1 MQEYW
6 TQPATYDP
14 IEFDTRFRP
23 ELLDV
28 WLPHFVR
35 LADLA
40 AAQRVLDL
48 GCGTGGFALAIAQHT
63 QAHVI
68 GVDVAPHLLRYA
80 VTRSRALPILWVL
93 GHAEALPL
101 AHQTVDWVLMSL
113 ILHQIADRE
122 RAIQEVYRVLRPGGC
137 CLVRTVAP
145 EVTLQDW
152 VPFRFFPQV
161 AAIEA
166 ARLPAIADI
175 LTMYTQAGFHTL
187 HTHTVERNARV
198 DLHKVREELQQ
209 RKRPSYKLLS
219 EAELANGLRTIEQ
232 EWHAKG
238 GHWIDPKPHIL
249 ITGVK

>member
-28 WLPHFVR
+28 WLPHFIR

-48 GCGTGGFALAIAQHT
+48 GCGTGGFALAIAQHI
-63 QAHVI
+63 QAQVI

-80 VTRSRALPILWVL
+80 VARSRALPILWIL

-101 AHQTVDWVLMSL
+101 ADQTVDRVLMSL
-113 ILHQIADRE
+113 ILHQIAHRE
-122 RAIQEVYRVLRPGGC
+122 RAIQEVYRVLRPGGR

-145 EVTLQDW
+145 EVTLQNW

-175 LTMYTQAGFHTL
+175 LTMCTQAGFHAL

-219 EAELANGLRTIEQ
+219 EEELANGLRTIAQ

-238 GHWIDPKPHIL
+238 GHWIDPKPHVL

>member
-6 TQPATYDP
+6 TRPATYDP

-23 ELLDV
+23 EVLAV

-35 LADLA
+35 LMDLA
-40 AAQRVLDL
+40 ASQQVLDL
-48 GCGTGGFALAIAQHT
+48 GCGTGGFARAIAQHI
-63 QAHVI
+63 QAPII

-80 VTRSRALPILWVL
+80 VARSPALPMRWIL

-101 AHQTVDWVLMSL
+101 ADQVVDRALLSL
-113 ILHQIADRE
+113 VLHQIAHRE
-122 RAIQEVYRVLRPGGC
+122 LAIQEVYRVLRPGGRF
-137 CLVRTVAP
+137 LVRTVAP

-161 AAIEA
+161 ATVEA

-175 LTMYTQAGFHTL
+175 LTLCTQAGFHTL
-187 HTHTVERNARV
+187 QTCTVYRNARV
-198 DLHKVREELQQ
+198 DLHRVTEELRQC
-209 RKRPSYKLLS
+209 KRPSYKLLS
-219 EAELANGLRTIEQ
+219 EEELANGLHTIEQ
-232 EWHAKG
+232 EWHAKA
-238 GHWIDPKPHIL
+238 GHWIDPKPHVL